1 MLRTEHLTTKTY
13 LPLPIVV
20 GKAVVW
26 GRRPNS
32 VYGLSFGHS
41 CGRTIADEL
50 NFFRYSYKII
60 VKM

>member
-41 CGRTIADEL
+41 RGRTIADEL
-50 NFFRYSYKII
+50 NFLDIAIKQL
-60 VKM
+60 